1 MKILITTDTFTPV
14 VNGVVTSTIN
24 LYKELKSQGHDV
36 KIITLSNNSETY
48 IDGDV
53 YYLKSKPIWVY
64 PEARRAT
71 FSITSNNLIKE
82 ITDWKPDIIHSQSEF
97 STMIIARKITK
108 ATGIPLVHT
117 YHTMYEDYL
126 SYFLKGKV
134 INRDRAAKITKML
147 LDKVNMVIAPT
158 DKTKNALINYGVDAP
173 IKVIPTGIDLS
184 RFMVDFSENE
194 KMNLRESVGIN
205 KEDKVLAYI
214 GRIAQEKNIEEVI
227 ENFKYIVD
235 VEKRAKLLIVGGGP
249 YLDVLKEEATNFNLL
264 DNIIFTGMVKPED
277 VYKYYKI
284 SDVFVTASTS
294 ETQGLTYI
302 EALSCGT
309 PVVCRYD
316 QCIEEVVIDGYNGYT
331 YNKGKDFVSST
342 LKLLRDDDL
351 RKKFSSN
358 ALSKSYEYSSELF
371 GIRVYELYKEV
382 YEHSVDIDL
391 LAAR

>member
-1 MKILITTDTFTPV
+1 L
-14 VNGVVTSTIN
+14 
-24 LYKELKSQGHDV
+24 
-36 KIITLSNNSETY
+36 
-48 IDGDV
+48 
-53 YYLKSKPIWVY
+53 
-64 PEARRAT
+64 
-71 FSITSNNLIKE
+71 
-82 ITDWKPDIIHSQSEF
+82 
-97 STMIIARKITK
+97 
-108 ATGIPLVHT
+108 
-117 YHTMYEDYL
+117 
-126 SYFLKGKV
+126 
-134 INRDRAAKITKML
+134 
-147 LDKVNMVIAPT
+147 
-158 DKTKNALINYGVDAP
+158 AL
-173 IKVIPTGIDLS
+173 
-184 RFMVDFSENE
+184 
-194 KMNLRESVGIN
+194 
-205 KEDKVLAYI
+205 
-214 GRIAQEKNIEEVI
+214 
-227 ENFKYIVD
+227 FKYIVD

-284 SDVFVTASTS
+284 SDMFVTVSTS

-342 LKLLRDDDL
+342 LKLLKDDDL

>member
-1 MKILITTDTFTPV
+1 MKILITTDTFKPV

-24 LYKELKSQGHDV
+24 LYNELKLQGHDV
-36 KIITLSNNSETY
+36 KILTLSNSGETY
-48 IDGDV
+48 IDKDV
-53 YYLKSKPIWVY
+53 YYLKSKSIWIY

-82 ITDWKPDIIHSQSEF
+82 IIDWKPDIVHSQSEF

-108 ATGIPLVHT
+108 SLGIPLVHT

-134 INRDRAAKITKML
+134 INKARAAKIIKML

-158 DKTKNALINYGVDAP
+158 DKTKNALINYGVDEP
-173 IKVIPTGIDLS
+173 IKIIPTGIDLS
-184 RFMVDFSENE
+184 RFMIEFSEDE
-194 KMNLRESVGIN
+194 KINLRKSIGIS
-205 KEDKVLAYI
+205 KEDKVLVYI
-214 GRIAQEKNIEEVI
+214 GRIAQEKNIEEI
-227 ENFKYIVD
+227 IANFKYIVAG
-235 VEKRAKLLIVGGGP
+235 EKKAKLLIVGGGP
-249 YLDVLKEEATNFNLL
+249 YLDVLKEEAYKLNLL
-264 DNIIFTGMVKPED
+264 DNVIFIGMVKPED

-284 SDVFVTASTS
+284 SDMFVTASTS

-309 PVVCRYD
+309 PVICRYD
-316 QCIEEVVIDGYNGYT
+316 QCIEDVVIDDYNGYT
-331 YNKGKDFVSST
+331 YSKNEDFISYAI
-342 LKLLRDDDL
+342 KLLKDNEL
-351 RKKFSSN
+351 RKEFSSN

-371 GIRVYELYKEV
+371 GIRVYEVYKEV
-382 YEHSVDIDL
+382 CEQSIKIDL